1 MRERMFDLTGAVA
14 LVTGATRGIGLS
26 AAAGLAL
33 QGCRVVLADIDS
45 TTVKQAAHE
54 IGDGAEAFEVDVRDT
69 KALAALVA
77 DVLGRPHEL
86 GILVNNAAVLNTD
99 PLEQV
104 STDDWAHVMDVNL
117 TAAFEATRAAA
128 KALDGRPGRIINV
141 ASVAGKQGGGVFGT
155 SAYATSK
162 GGLIALTKSSARE
175 LAVRGTTVNAVAP
188 GPVDTD
194 FIAQQDPRRR
204 RDLVDLIPLGRFAR
218 ADEVGAAV
226 CFLASREAGYVTG
239 SVLDVNGGM
248 VMA

>member
-1 MRERMFDLTGAVA
+1 MFDLTGAIA
-14 LVTGATRGIGLS
+14 LITGAARGIGLAS
-26 AAAGLAL
+26 AEGLAK
-33 QGCRVVLADIDS
+33 QGCRVVLADVDS
-45 TTVKQAAHE
+45 TVVKQAAHE
-54 IGDGAEAFEVDVRDT
+54 IGDRAEAVELDVQDT
-69 KALAALVA
+69 EALTALVT
-77 DVLGRPHEL
+77 DVMTRPHDL

-99 PLEQV
+99 PLERI
-104 STDDWAHVMDVNL
+104 SAEDWAHVMDVNL

-128 KALDGRPGRIINV
+128 EALGGRPGRIVNV

-175 LAVRGTTVNAVAP
+175 LAKRGTTVNAVAP

-218 ADEVGAAV
+218 AADVGAAV
-226 CFLASREAGYVTG
+226 CFLASKEAGYVTG
-239 SVLDVNGGM
+239 TVLDVNGGM